1 MNVTEMHCIKASD
14 IHVNEFLSKQTL
26 LLQEASS
33 VWHSPLIQITLLFT
47 PPPPV
52 DTSTRRNARKKT
64 RACVVGRQRT
74 FSFLAIP
81 WCFPISL
88 SKKIIA
94 LSSPNLVGKNDT
106 ASLRL
111 FCCVTRDIVDRAIRP
126 ISMKPQCSEQVSP
139 RGNMLSQRVSLT
151 SLSNSTRRASQM
163 LPQQPTTFTTSN
175 RIPSLIDRVLHL
187 RQQLGID
194 IPLSVRDSEDM
205 LLSPREL
212 QASSIETPRSASP
225 ADNRR
230 DWLVWSQSP
239 GEGNVQEKQF

>member
-1 MNVTEMHCIKASD
+1 
-14 IHVNEFLSKQTL
+14 
-26 LLQEASS
+26 
-33 VWHSPLIQITLLFT
+33 
-47 PPPPV
+47 
-52 DTSTRRNARKKT
+52 
-64 RACVVGRQRT
+64 
-74 FSFLAIP
+74 
-81 WCFPISL
+81 
-88 SKKIIA
+88 
-94 LSSPNLVGKNDT
+94 
-106 ASLRL
+106 
-111 FCCVTRDIVDRAIRP
+111 
-126 ISMKPQCSEQVSP
+126 
-139 RGNMLSQRVSLT
+139 
-151 SLSNSTRRASQM
+151 M